1 MRVGSLVR
9 LRPRHA
15 TESGWVGL
23 VVKIAPWRGPQAH
36 RATRSVAHIQFLS
49 DPDRIHTYDAKD
61 LEVVSL

>member
-1 MRVGSLVR
+1 MRVGSLVQ

-23 VVKIAPWRGPQAH
+23 VVKIAPWRGPG
-36 RATRSVAHIQFLS
+36 ATRSVAHIQFLS

>member
-1 MRVGSLVR
+1 MRVGSLVQ

-23 VVKIAPWRGPQAH
+23 VVKIAPWRGYTGLGIP
-36 RATRSVAHIQFLS
+36 RSVAHIQFLS

>member
-1 MRVGSLVR
+1 MRVGSLVQ

-23 VVKIAPWRGPQAH
+23 VVKIAPWRWSNP
-36 RATRSVAHIQFLS
+36 RAPRSVAHIQFLS

>member
-15 TESGWVGL
+15 TESTWVGL
-23 VVKIAPWRGPQAH
+23 VVKIAPWRGP
-36 RATRSVAHIQFLS
+36 RARSTARSVAHIQFLS

>member
-23 VVKIAPWRGPQAH
+23 VVKITPCRGPTLRH
-36 RATRSVAHIQFLS
+36 TRSTARVKFLS
-49 DPDRIHTYDAKD
+49 DPDRLHKYDTKD

>member
-1 MRVGSLVR
+1 MRVGSLVQ

-23 VVKIAPWRGPQAH
+23 VVKIAPWTGTG
-36 RATRSVAHIQFLS
+36 ATRSVAHIQFLS

>member
-23 VVKIAPWRGPQAH
+23 VVKIATWRGPKH
-36 RATRSVAHIQFLS
+36 RPTRSIARVKFLS

>member
-1 MRVGSLVR
+1 MRVGSLVQ

-23 VVKIAPWRGPQAH
+23 VVKIAPWTLPRH

>member
-9 LRPRHA
+9 LRSRHA

-23 VVKIAPWRGPQAH
+23 VVKIAPWRGPKH
-36 RATRSVAHIQFLS
+36 RPTSSTARIKFLS
-49 DPDRIHTYDAKD
+49 DPDRLHKYDTKD

>member
-15 TESGWVGL
+15 EESTWVGL
-23 VVKIAPWRGPQAH
+23 VLNIVPWRGPG
-36 RATRSVAHIQFLS
+36 ATRSVAHIQFLS